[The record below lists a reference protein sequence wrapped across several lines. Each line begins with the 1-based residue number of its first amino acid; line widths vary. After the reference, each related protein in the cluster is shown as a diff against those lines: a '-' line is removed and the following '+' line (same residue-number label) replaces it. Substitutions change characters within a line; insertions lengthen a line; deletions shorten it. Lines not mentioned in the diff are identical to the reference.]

1 MMDALLVAAFGAS
14 SIAAAVAGM
23 AVGASKARRR
33 AVAELGPR
41 LDRANRE
48 LRLAE
53 RRAEDV
59 ERLRRLDAERLRAT
73 ALAPDLCEPAAPVY
87 PGRPS
92 PRELDGIAARLRGFA
107 FVDAV
112 AVADAAGLCLSRGE
126 DARARSLAALV
137 PLVKR
142 LEGAGDGALEEVVEV
157 ALVTQDAR
165 QVALRRLPA
174 WTGGAWLA
182 TLSTSQPP
190 SPLALDAAIAGA
202 VLARPGEPASRSGAR
217 SRSEV
222 RWSGTLLSGHT
233 ASVGAERG
241 ANTRQL
247 LAEIER
253 LAAATS
259 ARAVGLGQG
268 GRLLG
273 AVFRDGPAEPLFAA
287 VLGAVDALRA
297 GAARVLA
304 VGDVARI
311 ELLLA
316 DGASLAFAPMQPRSR
331 FALLTVTEAR
341 ALDPLEIDRFVGRI
355 RRLVPPLEHA
365 ERAPLS
371 AAGGAP

>member
-1 MMDALLVAAFGAS
+1 MDALLVAAFGAS

-73 ALAPDLCEPAAPVY
+73 ALAPRLGEPAAPVY

-165 QVALRRLPA
+165 HVALRRLPA

-182 TLSTSQPP
+182 TLSMSQPP

-217 SRSEV
+217 
-222 RWSGTLLSGHT
+222 WGGALLSGHS

-247 LAEIER
+247 LAEIVR

-273 AVFRDGPAEPLFAA
+273 AVFRDGPAEPLLAA
-287 VLGAVDALRA
+287 ILGAVDALRA

-304 VGDVARI
+304 AGDVARI

-331 FALLTVTEAR
+331 FALLTVTEGR